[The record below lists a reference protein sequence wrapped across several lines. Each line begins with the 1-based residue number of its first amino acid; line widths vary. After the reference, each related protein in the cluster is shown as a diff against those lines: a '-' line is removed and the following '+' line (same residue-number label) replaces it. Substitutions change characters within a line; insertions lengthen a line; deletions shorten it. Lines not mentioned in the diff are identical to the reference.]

1 MCITKIFQIWLL
13 NVTCSPLLFQEVVCC
28 SMVERAPC
36 FRNNISSYG
45 LLTYYGITKRG
56 YVHVQCIYMYTC
68 SLGIGLSIALKAE
81 RGIPDWLWGAV
92 AQWSEHLQLKQEALG
107 SIPSGCPGFFLF
119 QLAYTNVNGMKDLW
133 CSSTVRLL
141 STQI

>member
-1 MCITKIFQIWLL
+1 MSHRASVRPDGRRNGGREGEGRVHHSTR
-13 NVTCSPLLFQEVVCC
+13 VVCGHL
-28 SMVERAPC
+28 SQRWGAETKVRD
-36 FRNNISSYG
+36 SLYH
-45 LLTYYGITKRG
+45 GIPGKCPLMG
-56 YVHVQCIYMYTC
+56 KCPYTC
-68 SLGIGLSIALKAE
+68 TYMGIGLSIALKAE

-107 SIPSGCPGFFLF
+107 SIPSGCPGFFIF
-119 QLAYTNVNGMKDLW
+119 QQAYTNVNGMKDLW

>member
-1 MCITKIFQIWLL
+1 MGESEQARQKEGHSSMPARSKSSKKLSMTFIY
-13 NVTCSPLLFQEVVCC
+13 VV
-28 SMVERAPC
+28 
-36 FRNNISSYG
+36 SY
-45 LLTYYGITKRG
+45 TS
-56 YVHVQCIYMYTC
+56 CIYWCWCSSVLGGFITPADSSST

-81 RGIPDWLWGAV
+81 RGIPDWLWGAI

-133 CSSTVRLL
+133 CSSTVWLL

>member
-1 MCITKIFQIWLL
+1 MLGGFIT
-13 NVTCSPLLFQEVVCC
+13 P
-28 SMVERAPC
+28 AD
-36 FRNNISSYG
+36 SSS
-45 LLTYYGITKRG
+45 T
-56 YVHVQCIYMYTC
+56 

-107 SIPSGCPGFFLF
+107 SIPSDCPGFFLF

>member
-1 MCITKIFQIWLL
+1 MLGGFIT
-13 NVTCSPLLFQEVVCC
+13 P
-28 SMVERAPC
+28 AD
-36 FRNNISSYG
+36 SSSTS
-45 LLTYYGITKRG
+45 LK
-56 YVHVQCIYMYTC
+56 
-68 SLGIGLSIALKAE
+68 LGIGLSIALKAE
-81 RGIPDWLWGAV
+81 RGIPHWLWGAV
-92 AQWSEHLQLKQEALG
+92 AQWSVHLQLKQEALG

>member
-1 MCITKIFQIWLL
+1 MAIRITAACMHADID
-13 NVTCSPLLFQEVVCC
+13 
-28 SMVERAPC
+28 ER
-36 FRNNISSYG
+36 
-45 LLTYYGITKRG
+45 LTMDLASTQAHLDVLYQYYMQ
-56 YVHVQCIYMYTC
+56 YCIYSNTTYDPIRYVRREGLIC
-68 SLGIGLSIALKAE
+68 AYSIHIGLSIALKAE

-119 QLAYTNVNGMKDLW
+119 QLAYTDVNGMKDLW

>member
-1 MCITKIFQIWLL
+1 MK
-13 NVTCSPLLFQEVVCC
+13 CSQD
-28 SMVERAPC
+28 
-36 FRNNISSYG
+36 SYG
-45 LLTYYGITKRG
+45 FEYEIVIMLSRG
-56 YVHVQCIYMYTC
+56 VQMSACTC
-68 SLGIGLSIALKAE
+68 TWGIGLSITLKAE

-92 AQWSEHLQLKQEALG
+92 AQWSEHLQLTQEALG

>member
-1 MCITKIFQIWLL
+1 MFIYTGTLL
-13 NVTCSPLLFQEVVCC
+13 PV
-28 SMVERAPC
+28 M
-36 FRNNISSYG
+36 
-45 LLTYYGITKRG
+45 
-56 YVHVQCIYMYTC
+56 YMYKCDSYTVCSNTREGIIQCSFRLQLKHSTYTC
-68 SLGIGLSIALKAE
+68 IGLSITLKAE

-133 CSSTVRLL
+133 CSSTVWLL

>member
-1 MCITKIFQIWLL
+1 MLVDGPSAKVLL
-13 NVTCSPLLFQEVVCC
+13 LENFKLYGTLLKTLSSTTCSVLGGFITP
-28 SMVERAPC
+28 AD
-36 FRNNISSYG
+36 SSS
-45 LLTYYGITKRG
+45 T
-56 YVHVQCIYMYTC
+56 

-119 QLAYTNVNGMKDLW
+119 QLAYTNVNGMKGLW

-141 STQI
+141 STQT

>member
-1 MCITKIFQIWLL
+1 M
-13 NVTCSPLLFQEVVCC
+13 S
-28 SMVERAPC
+28 
-36 FRNNISSYG
+36 
-45 LLTYYGITKRG
+45 
-56 YVHVQCIYMYTC
+56 
-68 SLGIGLSIALKAE
+68 IGARPRDTEL
-81 RGIPDWLWGAV
+81 
-92 AQWSEHLQLKQEALG
+92 QWSEHLQLKQEALG